1 MDTVNRVNEI
11 IHERNISLYKLSQL
25 SGVPYST
32 LKDTMKRGRQLSVDT
47 IEMLCAGLQI
57 SMAEF
62 FTRETERK
70 KEEPGRRF

>member
-1 MDTVNRVNEI
+1 MDTVNRVNEL

-25 SGVPYST
+25 SDVPYST

-62 FTRETERK
+62 FTQGE
-70 KEEPGRRF
+70 